1 MKKVILIVA
10 LISIFA
16 CKKEADKTD
25 EPGIIDA
32 VEGINNLSKVG
43 DAMKDNEKKIEALK
57 KLQPISKE
65 IIKEVLAEQLGDLK
79 RSSFTTGGMAEGITM
94 GIASY
99 GENDK
104 TVSVTIM
111 DGAGEAG
118 SGMISGTYMILA
130 MDTETIDKT
139 STQKTEE
146 IDGVKCLTSNDSNPD
161 QMHSLITFIH
171 KDRYLITV
179 EGNKMQLEELKKYL
193 KQIDLSKIK

>member
-1 MKKVILIVA
+1 MKKVLLLAA

-25 EPGIIDA
+25 EPGIMDA
-32 VEGINNLSKVG
+32 VEGINNLSKAG
-43 DAMKDNEKKIEALK
+43 DAIKNNEKKIEALK

-65 IIKEVLAEQLGDLK
+65 IIKEVLVEQLGDLK
-79 RSSFTTGGMAEGITM
+79 RSSFTGGGLVEGLAM

-99 GENDK
+99 GENEK
-104 TVSVTIM
+104 TVSLTIM

-146 IDGVKCLTSNDSNPD
+146 IDGVKCLTNFDSNPE
-161 QMHSLITFIH
+161 QLHSLITFIH

-179 EGNKMQLEELKKYL
+179 EGNKMQLDELKKYL
-193 KQIDLSKIK
+193 KQLDLSKLK